1 MTEFLEALG
10 KFHKEWVDLAKNL
23 GAKDYAED
31 IVQEAYIK
39 MTRYANNKKVYNNGK
54 FSKAYMYFTIRSVFI
69 DYIRTKKNIHK
80 IQIEEFYKDKD
91 FNEIPEKDMHKF
103 TATDEIKKEEAFW
116 RLCKKMDK
124 ELDDWYW
131 YDKSIYE
138 LYRDTDLSIRG
149 LSNETKISPV
159 NIFHTLKKGKDK
171 MRKKFREDYE
181 DFKNEDYNLI

>member
-10 KFHKEWVDLAKNL
+10 KNHKEWVQIAKNL

-31 IVQEAYIK
+31 IVQESYLKIIK
-39 MTRYANNKKVYNNGK
+39 YADNKKVYSNGK
-54 FSKAYMYFTIRSVFI
+54 YSKAYMYFTIRSVFI
-69 DYIRTKKNIHK
+69 NYIKLKNKVHK

-116 RLCKKMDK
+116 RLCEKMDN
-124 ELDDWYW
+124 ELDKWHW

-149 LSNETKISPV
+149 LSSETKISPV
-159 NIFHTLKKGKDK
+159 MYISF
-171 MRKKFREDYE
+171 
-181 DFKNEDYNLI
+181 

>member
-10 KFHKEWVDLAKNL
+10 KNHKEWLQIAKNL

-31 IVQEAYIK
+31 IVQESYLKIIK
-39 MTRYANNKKVYNNGK
+39 YGKNKNVYSNGK

-69 DYIRTKKNIHK
+69 NYIKQKNKVHK
-80 IQIEEFYKDKD
+80 IQIEQFYKDKG
-91 FNEIPEKDMHKF
+91 FIEIPDQDIHKF
-103 TATDEIKKEEAFW
+103 TANNNIEKENAFW
-116 RLCKKMDK
+116 RLCEKMDK
-124 ELDDWYW
+124 ELNNWHW

-149 LSNETKISPV
+149 LSSETKISAV

-171 MRKKFREDYE
+171 IRDKFSEDYE
-181 DFKNEDYNLI
+181 DFKNGDYNQI

>member
-10 KFHKEWVDLAKNL
+10 KNHKEWVQIAKNL

-31 IVQEAYIK
+31 IVQESYLKIIK
-39 MTRYANNKKVYNNGK
+39 YADNKKVYSNGK
-54 FSKAYMYFTIRSVFI
+54 YSKAYMYFTIRSVFI
-69 DYIRTKKNIHK
+69 NYIKLKNKVHK

-116 RLCKKMDK
+116 RLCEKMDN
-124 ELDDWYW
+124 ELDKWHW

-149 LSNETKISPV
+149 LSSETKISPV
-159 NIFHTLKKGKDK
+159 NIFHTLKKGKEKIRDK
-171 MRKKFREDYE
+171 FSEDYE